1 MNGLADFQSDARE
14 CLQMA
19 QRAQSQEERAILV
32 DLAQAW
38 VLLGEQVNNWHLE
51 NSSELRESERLS

>member
-1 MNGLADFQSDARE
+1 MNGLVDFQSDARE

-19 QRAQSQEERAILV
+19 ERAQSQEERAILV

-38 VLLGEQVNNWHLE
+38 VLLGEQVNNRHLE
-51 NSSELRESERLS
+51 NSSELRDPNG